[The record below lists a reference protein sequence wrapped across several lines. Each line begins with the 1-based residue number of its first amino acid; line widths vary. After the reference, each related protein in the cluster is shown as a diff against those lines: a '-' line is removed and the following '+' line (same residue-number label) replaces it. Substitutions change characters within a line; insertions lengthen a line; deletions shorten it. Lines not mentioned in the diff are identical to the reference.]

1 MNLSNILESLK
12 ESSINLSIGEKLFA
26 GLSIAILSM
35 ILVFIVLGLIA
46 LLINL
51 LQLDRNTKIDENSKL
66 DKNKIVKANVIEDEE
81 IDMMKDSELVSVIIA
96 SILASKDENTNI
108 VVRRIVRTNNQ
119 KSNWEKSINL
129 K

>member
-35 ILVFIVLGLIA
+35 ILVFIVLGIIA